1 MVILYFYAISAIESF
16 RMNALSHSQATE
28 LPTLRDFLSLPKD
41 IRMAETNRL
50 MITSTIKMTLVRIRR
65 EPRIGSKAIIWKDNK
80 TL

>member
-1 MVILYFYAISAIESF
+1 MVILNFYAISALESF
-16 RMNALSHSQATE
+16 RMSALSDSQATE

-50 MITSTIKMTLVRIRR
+50 MITSSIKMTLVRIRR